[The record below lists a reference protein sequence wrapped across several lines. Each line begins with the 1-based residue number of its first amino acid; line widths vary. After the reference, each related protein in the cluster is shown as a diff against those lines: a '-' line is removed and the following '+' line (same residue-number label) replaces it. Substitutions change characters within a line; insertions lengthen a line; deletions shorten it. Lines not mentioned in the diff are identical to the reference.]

1 MDQLTL
7 RTPEDVQETVL
18 SIAAEVLA
26 TEEPLNPGMNLRSE
40 LDADSLSL
48 IMLFMA
54 LEDEFGGTIPEE
66 DFERISTLGDIIDY
80 INRRLAESASHG

>member
-1 MDQLTL
+1 MFGL
-7 RTPEDVQETVL
+7 RDD
-18 SIAAEVLA
+18 
-26 TEEPLNPGMNLRSE
+26 

-66 DFERISTLGDIIDY
+66 DFDKISTLGDIIYY
-80 INRRLAESASHG
+80 INGRVAEAASES

>member
-1 MDQLTL
+1 MNTV
-7 RTPEDVQETVL
+7 RSPEEVERTVL
-18 SIAAEVLA
+18 AIASEVLA
-26 TEEPLNPGMNLRSE
+26 VEEPLDPGISLRDD

-66 DFERISTLGDIIDY
+66 DFEKISTLGDVIKY
-80 INRRLAESASHG
+80 INDRLAAEGMEC

>member
-1 MDQLTL
+1 MSATI
-7 RTPEDVQETVL
+7 TPEDVQRKVL
-18 SIAAEVLA
+18 EIAGEVLA
-26 TEEPLNPGMNLRSE
+26 VETPLTPELNLRKD

-66 DFERISTLGDIIDY
+66 DFEKISTLGDIIEY
-80 INRRLAESASHG
+80 INGRLADATAES